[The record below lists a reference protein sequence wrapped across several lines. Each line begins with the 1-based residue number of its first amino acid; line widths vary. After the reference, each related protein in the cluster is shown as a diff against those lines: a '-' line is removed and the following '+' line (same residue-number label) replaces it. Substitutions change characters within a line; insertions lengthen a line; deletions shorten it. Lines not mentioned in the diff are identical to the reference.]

1 MDIISFKSLY
11 NDATKAIKDNQ
22 LLQALSFIKGMLFNL
37 GDIETSHEY
46 ESICQDYDIMLEFM
60 AKGGE
65 DIEREKVYHNIFN
78 RIYIKYSFLIYIC
91 TNRSNTNSRSN
102 NICYISIS

>member
-60 AKGGE
+60 A
-65 DIEREKVYHNIFN
+65 
-78 RIYIKYSFLIYIC
+78 
-91 TNRSNTNSRSN
+91 
-102 NICYISIS
+102 